1 MSNTLDEYSKAM
13 AVLDDLA
20 KEYVVWVQ
28 QDLKNLE
35 DTYSQACSASG
46 DVRDEIIRENLF
58 RIAHDMKGQGATFGY
73 ELVTD
78 IGNHL
83 CRYIERQDTFDEPQ
97 MEAVE
102 IHIKALRQIIDKKL
116 IADGGKEG
124 QDLKNKVEAF

>member
-1 MSNTLDEYSKAM
+1 MSNTLDEYNKAM

-46 DVRDEIIRENLF
+46 DVRDEIIRKNLF

-83 CRYIERQDTFDEPQ
+83 CRYIERQDTFDKPQ

>member
-1 MSNTLDEYSKAM
+1 MNNTFDEYNKAM

-35 DTYSQACSASG
+35 NAYSQACAASG
-46 DVRDEIIRENLF
+46 DVRDKIIRETLF
-58 RIAHDMKGQGATFGY
+58 RVAHDMKGQGATFGY
-73 ELVTD
+73 DLVTE

-83 CRYIERQDTFDEPQ
+83 CRYIERQANFDAPQ
-97 MEAVE
+97 MDAVE
-102 IHIKALRQIIDKKL
+102 IHVKALRQIIDKKL

-124 QDLKNKVEAF
+124 QELKEKVESL